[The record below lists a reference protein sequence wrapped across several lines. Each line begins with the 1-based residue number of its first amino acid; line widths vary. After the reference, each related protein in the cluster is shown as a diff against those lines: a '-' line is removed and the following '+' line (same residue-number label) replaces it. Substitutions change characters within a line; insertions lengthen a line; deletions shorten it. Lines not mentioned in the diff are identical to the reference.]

1 MRLTVNRYHII
12 LRAMALVALALIFAG
27 TSVAADYLGPNDMVA
42 TPDGKT
48 LLISCQD
55 AKQVLYFDIAG
66 KKVAKT
72 VALPQSPTGLALNA
86 DGTKLYVSCGSPEG
100 TVAEIDVAAA
110 KVARTIL
117 VGHTAVG
124 PSVSPDG
131 KMLYVCNRFDN
142 DVSFVDLAQGKEVGA
157 VPLTREPI
165 SSAVSPDGLTLVVIN
180 HLPLDPAD
188 GYDVAANVALIDT
201 TTKDVKN
208 VRLVNGSSSL
218 RDVCV
223 SPDGKYAYVTHI
235 LARYQ
240 MPTTQLERG
249 WMNTNALTI
258 IDLKTKERLNTVLV
272 DNVDLGGAVP
282 WAVTT
287 SADGKYVC
295 LTHAS
300 SHEVSVI
307 NAPGMIDKILKMP
320 PPPEDDRYAY
330 SHGTSAG
337 VPNDLAF
344 LVDLRRRV
352 FLSGG
357 PYYPTDDCRGPR
369 ALAIVGTKVYAACY
383 FTDDLA
389 VFELEDEYRRV
400 EGIIPLGPKPKMS
413 IQRKGELLFNDAT
426 LCFQHWQS
434 CASCH
439 PDSRVDALN
448 WDLLNDGLGTPKNV
462 RSMLLAHKTP
472 PAMSLGVRASA
483 EVAVRSG
490 IKHIQFAVR
499 PEEEAVA
506 IDEYLKSMQ
515 AVPSPLLID
524 GKLSQSAERGKAIF
538 EKVGCIKCH
547 PAPLF
552 TDLKQHDV
560 NSKGKYD
567 RERKF
572 DTPTLIE
579 CWRTAPYMHDGH
591 YTDMKQVFTE
601 GKHGHQG
608 GTGVDKLSD
617 QELNDLVDY
626 VLSL

>member
-1 MRLTVNRYHII
+1 MKRHFIRRPISLVTRSLVPAC
-12 LRAMALVALALIFAG
+12 LLALVAGAA
-27 TSVAADYLGPNDMVA
+27 SAADYLGPEDLIP

-48 LLISCQD
+48 LLISCKD
-55 AKQVLYFDIAG
+55 AKQILYYDVAG
-66 KKVAKT
+66 KKVTKT
-72 VALPQSPTGLALNA
+72 IGVPGEATGLVLSP
-86 DGTKLYVSCGSPEG
+86 DGKKLYVTCASASSV
-100 TVAEIDVAAA
+100 VAEIDVAGG
-110 KVARTIL
+110 KVARTIP
-117 VGHTAVG
+117 VGHTAIG
-124 PSVSPDG
+124 PAVSPDG
-131 KMLYVCNRFDN
+131 KTLYVCNRFDN
-142 DVSFVDLAQGKEVGA
+142 DISIVDLDAGKEVSA
-157 VPLTREPI
+157 IPLIREPI
-165 SSAVSPDGLTLVVIN
+165 GAAIAPDGATLVVVN
-180 HLPLDPAD
+180 HLPIDPCD
-188 GYDVAANVALIDT
+188 GYDVAAVVSLIDT
-201 TTKDVKN
+201 ATKEVKN
-208 VRLVNGSSSL
+208 LRLVNGSSSV

-223 SPDGKYAYVTHI
+223 APDGKYAYVTHI

-258 IDLKTKERLNTVLV
+258 IDLENKERLNTVLV

-282 WAVTT
+282 WGVTIT
-287 SADGKYVC
+287 PDGKYVA
-295 LTHAS
+295 LTHSS

-320 PPPEDDRYAY
+320 PPPDDDRYAY

-352 FLSGG
+352 KVEGN
-357 PYYPTDDCRGPR
+357 GPR
-369 ALAIVGTKVYAACY
+369 GIAVVGDKVYTTEY
-383 FTDDLA
+383 FTDSLGI
-389 VFELEDEYRRV
+389 VELESEWRRSGESV
-400 EGIIPLGPKPKMS
+400 PLGPAPKMS
-413 IQRKGELLFNDAT
+413 QQRRGEMLFHDAH

-439 PDSRVDALN
+439 PDARVDGLN

-472 PAMSLGVRASA
+472 PSMSLGVRATA
-483 EVAVRSG
+483 EEAVRAG

-506 IDEYLKSMQ
+506 IDEYLKSLKP
-515 AVPSPLLID
+515 VPSPLLVN
-524 GKLSQSAERGKAIF
+524 GKLSQAAERGKKIF
-538 EKVGCIKCH
+538 EQVGCAKCH
-547 PAPLF
+547 PAPLYS
-552 TDLKQHDV
+552 DLKQHDV

-567 RERKF
+567 RQRKF

-591 YTDMKQVFTE
+591 YTSMKDLFTT
-601 GKHGHQG
+601 GKHGVLG
-608 GTGVDKLSD
+608 GPVDKLKD
-617 QELNDLVDY
+617 QELNDLVEF